1 MLTLLLAC
9 ALSLCHCSLLNLDDH
24 SRRNVGCLYE
34 GSAVG
39 CMTFVCGGL
48 AFVMLPFVW
57 SRRCAEMFIHVV
69 ATVRLLTSSIALL
82 AMLSTEDRLA
92 RVVLC
97 MHIGFKCFQCV
108 DVLLSLWV

>member
-24 SRRNVGCLYE
+24 SRRSVGCLYE

-69 ATVRLLTSSIALL
+69 AIVRLLTSSIAR
-82 AMLSTEDRLA
+82 MLGGHVSNT
-92 RVVLC
+92 
-97 MHIGFKCFQCV
+97 K
-108 DVLLSLWV
+108 